1 MPSYSNRA
9 QELARQLRET
19 ATRNLRRSGRTVEQ
33 DPETGRTV
41 VDGGQR
47 GGLFRSDEVD
57 ELRAEPHLEFSDEMV
72 EKIWNSLDGHPGFRK
87 LSASRQ
93 RRGFEL
99 LAAKISE
106 GELPATAA
114 TIESWKPAIYSEIGL
129 RASH

>member
-87 LSASRQ
+87 
-93 RRGFEL
+93 
-99 LAAKISE
+99 
-106 GELPATAA
+106 
-114 TIESWKPAIYSEIGL
+114 PAIYSEIGL